1 MIFSTMIISQSSFS
15 SVYIGGRHMGGNS
28 DMQVLAANGQLQ
40 VMLNEL
46 MAARSDELRSSF
58 LRGEIKQAML

>member
-1 MIFSTMIISQSSFS
+1 
-15 SVYIGGRHMGGNS
+15 MGGNS